1 MNWFKRVAQN
11 ILTRSKK
18 EIPEGLWNKCPS
30 CNEIIPVKEI
40 EENKYVCPR
49 DGYHFRIGADQYFKL
64 LFDGKHE
71 FLFEEIQPVDV
82 LGFKDKKPYRR
93 RLEEARQK
101 SKASEAVVIAR
112 GRIDRIPVVIGCMDF
127 SFIGGSMGTVVGERL
142 KRAMLLCAEEKIP
155 LVVVTKSGGARMQ
168 ESAFSLMQMAKTA
181 AALSELRK
189 AGVPYIVVLTDP
201 TTGGVTASYAMLG
214 DVHVAEPGAL
224 IGFAGPR
231 VIKEAIGK
239 DLPEGFQRSE
249 FLLEHG
255 FVDVIVDRRQL
266 KETLSRLIRILTH
279 KVKKANGN
287 GKETLKAS

>member
-30 CNEIIPVKEI
+30 CNEIIPMKEI
-40 EENKYVCPR
+40 EANDYVCPR
-49 DGYHFRIGADQYFKL
+49 DGYHFRIGPDKYFKI

-71 FLFEEIQPVDV
+71 FLFEEIQPVDM
-82 LGFKDKKPYRR
+82 LGFEDRKPYAQ
-93 RLEEARQK
+93 RLEEARKK
-101 SKASEAVVIAR
+101 SKSSEAVVVAR
-112 GRIDRIPVVIGCMDF
+112 GRIDRIPVVIASMDF

-142 KRAMLLCAEEKIP
+142 KRAMQMCAEEKLP
-155 LVVVTKSGGARMQ
+155 LVVITRSGGARMQ

-181 AALSELRK
+181 AALSEMRK

-214 DVHVAEPGAL
+214 DVHIAEPGAL

-239 DLPEGFQRSE
+239 DLPAGFQRSE

-255 FVDVIVDRRQL
+255 FVDLIVDRRRL
-266 KETLSRLIRILTH
+266 KHTLSRLIRILTH

-287 GKETLKAS
+287 GSKDPKAS